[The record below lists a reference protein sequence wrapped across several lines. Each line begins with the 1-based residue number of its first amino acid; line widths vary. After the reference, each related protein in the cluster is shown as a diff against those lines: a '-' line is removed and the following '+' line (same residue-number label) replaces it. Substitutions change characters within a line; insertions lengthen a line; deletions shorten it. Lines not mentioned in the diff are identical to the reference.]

1 MRHDSESLGPLPKA
15 DRNAE
20 LQRRSIAV
28 FQASLPP
35 DKFVFRNEPADD
47 AGVDGSLEAL
57 VDGEYTNLRSQ
68 VQLKSTD
75 SDDRNA
81 DGSISVQVRVSNL
94 NYLLNGPSPVYVLY
108 VEPWNELRFAWA
120 RDERRRLDGA
130 NPAWNQQERITIRF
144 DAIVTPETL
153 EQIHQRIREEA
164 QFQRKVNDILDVASS
179 TEQIVIRINKD
190 TLAVTDPQ
198 EAKRILINSGTVIVS
213 AGYAREVKNLIK
225 LLDEK
230 DAQTPR
236 VLLVYAHAE
245 FNLQRYESALALVG
259 EASLNLDALS
269 QEDRIFLQTI
279 RDGSEFQ
286 TGRISITE
294 FARRLDETSRSDAGG
309 FALSNRLEQ
318 LRYNIFAERNPERR
332 ATLLSELEALVKEIV
347 QSEVSHS
354 LKIHARTCWVEAEGH
369 QFIRVSLREMG
380 DSRIRLAAG
389 LMTDFPSMFSLQAA
403 RLAKWEEQAVALL
416 RDAIDMG
423 NPFLVANAMLTR
435 GNIAHGV
442 LTNQKMLSVM
452 FGQPVRLSEEFIQN
466 NIGNAQLALETFS
479 LAGNL
484 EGELRARMLLADLYD
499 LIGREAEAQE
509 IARDVLPKAKAMNY
523 AALIGRAEDH
533 LSGRSLQNKLADSA
547 RPKAENEKVT
557 NRVQTGDQ
565 ELRQLASQML
575 KILDLPVERLPVMER
590 EYESYRD
597 IAREQLNWCRH
608 IELIQ
613 DLRHT
618 LDPST
623 HFRSD
628 PTRLCVCK
636 LHGYRSTL
644 GNPDWRAVILA
655 FKTTYC
661 EGCRPDKSPLE
672 DSADNASYSDTDP

>member
-1 MRHDSESLGPLPKA
+1 M
-15 DRNAE
+15 
-20 LQRRSIAV
+20 
-28 FQASLPP
+28 
-35 DKFVFRNEPADD
+35 
-47 AGVDGSLEAL
+47 
-57 VDGEYTNLRSQ
+57 
-68 VQLKSTD
+68 
-75 SDDRNA
+75 
-81 DGSISVQVRVSNL
+81 
-94 NYLLNGPSPVYVLY
+94 
-108 VEPWNELRFAWA
+108 
-120 RDERRRLDGA
+120 
-130 NPAWNQQERITIRF
+130 
-144 DAIVTPETL
+144 VTSETL

-164 QFQRKVNDILDVASS
+164 QFQRRVNDILDVASS
-179 TEQIVIRINKD
+179 TEQIVVRINKD

-294 FARRLDETSRSDAGG
+294 FARRLDETSRSDAGR
-309 FALSNRLEQ
+309 FALSNRVEQ
-318 LRYNIFAERNPERR
+318 LRYNIFGEGNPERR
-332 ATLLSELEALVKEIV
+332 ATLLSELEGLVKEIV
-347 QSEVSHS
+347 QSEVSDS

-369 QFIRVSLREMG
+369 QFVLGSLREMG

-389 LMTDFPSMFSLQAA
+389 LMTDFHSMFSSQAA

-416 RDAIDMG
+416 KDAIDMG

-435 GNIAHGV
+435 GNVSHGV
-442 LTNQKMLSVM
+442 LNNQKLLSVM
-452 FGQPVRLSEEFIQN
+452 FGQPVRFSEEFIQN
-466 NIGNAQLALETFS
+466 NIDNAQFALETFS
-479 LAGNL
+479 QAGNL
-484 EGELRARMLLADLYD
+484 EGELRAKMLLADLYD
-499 LIGREAEAQE
+499 LIGREADAQE

-533 LSGRSLQNKLADSA
+533 LSGRSLQSKLAEST

-557 NRVQTGDQ
+557 NWVQTGDE
-565 ELRQLASQML
+565 ELRQLSSQML
-575 KILDLPVERLPVMER
+575 KILGLPMKRLPVMER
-590 EYESYRD
+590 EYESCRD
-597 IAREQLNWCRH
+597 IAREQLKWCRH
-608 IELIQ
+608 IDLIQ

-628 PTRLCVCK
+628 PTRFCICN
-636 LHGYRSTL
+636 LHGYRSRL
-644 GNPDWRAVILA
+644 GNPDWRAVIPA

-661 EGCRPDKSPLE
+661 EGCPDKSPIE
-672 DSADNASYSDTDP
+672 DAQEAI

>member
-1 MRHDSESLGPLPKA
+1 MSQSTDSHDLGPLPKA

-75 SDDRNA
+75 SNDKNS
-81 DGSISVQVRVSNL
+81 DGSVSVQVRVSNL
-94 NYLLNGPSPVYVLY
+94 NYLLNGPSPIYVLY
-108 VEPWNELRFAWA
+108 VAPWNELRFAWA
-120 RDERRRLDGA
+120 RDERRHLDEA
-130 NPAWNQQERITIRF
+130 NPEWNQQESITIRF
-144 DAIVTPETL
+144 NAIVAPETL

-179 TEQIVIRINKD
+179 TEQIVVRINKD
-190 TLAVTDPQ
+190 TLAVTDPR

-225 LLDEK
+225 LLDEE

-236 VLLVYAHAE
+236 VLLVHAHAE

-259 EASLNLDALS
+259 EASMNLDALS

-354 LKIHARTCWVEAEGH
+354 LKIHARTCWVEAEGAPVYTGLAA
-369 QFIRVSLREMG
+369 RDG
-380 DSRIRLAAG
+380 RLADKTGGRTHDRLPFDVLIASRQTCEVGRAG
-389 LMTDFPSMFSLQAA
+389 G
-403 RLAKWEEQAVALL
+403 R
-416 RDAIDMG
+416 
-423 NPFLVANAMLTR
+423 PFER
-435 GNIAHGV
+435 CDG
-442 LTNQKMLSVM
+442 
-452 FGQPVRLSEEFIQN
+452 FGQPVPRGQRHAHPRQHSSRRPYEPKN
-466 NIGNAQLALETFS
+466 CV
-479 LAGNL
+479 
-484 EGELRARMLLADLYD
+484 RDLQFGGQSRRPTQGKD
-499 LIGREAEAQE
+499 
-509 IARDVLPKAKAMNY
+509 
-523 AALIGRAEDH
+523 AA
-533 LSGRSLQNKLADSA
+533 
-547 RPKAENEKVT
+547 
-557 NRVQTGDQ
+557 
-565 ELRQLASQML
+565 
-575 KILDLPVERLPVMER
+575 
-590 EYESYRD
+590 
-597 IAREQLNWCRH
+597 
-608 IELIQ
+608 
-613 DLRHT
+613 
-618 LDPST
+618 
-623 HFRSD
+623 
-628 PTRLCVCK
+628 
-636 LHGYRSTL
+636 
-644 GNPDWRAVILA
+644 
-655 FKTTYC
+655 
-661 EGCRPDKSPLE
+661 CRPL
-672 DSADNASYSDTDP
+672 